1 MDRQTFLRKALNT
14 FLVKTKTVFNVPVGE
29 AKEILE
35 NFVGIYIPRDE
46 LIDLMTAEG
55 FVFREAGVNHGH
67 FRANYRIHPAMLLNQ
82 HWSRDYIRSYFGRT
96 NFEKWDSLND
106 AIVVL
111 KHIFANSH
119 GRHNEDVDAV
129 VRDILVRRVN
139 ASIPDTDPAPVGT
152 ENPQN

>member
-14 FLVKTKTVFNVPVGE
+14 FITPTKTVFNVPVGE

-55 FVFREAGVNHGH
+55 FVFREAGVN
-67 FRANYRIHPAMLLNQ
+67 L
-82 HWSRDYIRSYFGRT
+82 GRT
-96 NFEKWDSLND
+96 NFEKWDSLCD

-139 ASIPDTDPAPVGT
+139 ADTDPAPVGT
-152 ENPQN
+152 ENPN